1 MSHIS
6 LSHKLLLASIS
17 ALALTVPV
25 LAADLPPPPPPVPVF
40 SWTGI
45 YLGGQI
51 GYGWGDNTG
60 GVSAATPG
68 GLTGGG
74 ILLGD
79 AQGVIGGAHIGYNI
93 QINQWVLGV
102 EGAVDGTNMTK
113 SALVAINDPT
123 GATPGGSV
131 SSNVQSDLQGS
142 VRARAGFAWDRL
154 LIYGTAGVAFANFSS
169 DINISVTDATGSY
182 WADSNPTTTHTG
194 WTAGGG
200 AEYSINDH
208 WSVRGEYRYSDFGH
222 LVDSPASLTLGLGY
236 SANRRLQQNQVEFG
250 FSYRFNSFAPVPVAA
265 RY

>member
-1 MSHIS
+1 MSRIS
-6 LSHKLLLASIS
+6 FSRKFPLASVCAMI
-17 ALALTVPV
+17 LTAPA
-25 LAADLPPPPPPVPVF
+25 LAADLPPPPVPVF

-51 GYGWGDNTG
+51 GYAWGDNTG
-60 GVSAATPG
+60 GIAAVTPG
-68 GLTGGG
+68 GLSGSG

-79 AQGVIGGAHIGYNI
+79 AHGVIGGAHIGYNM
-93 QINQWVLGV
+93 QINDWVLGV
-102 EGAVDGTNMTK
+102 EGSVDGTNLTK
-113 SALVAINDPT
+113 STLVGITDPT

-131 SSNVQSDLQGS
+131 AGNVKSDLQGS
-142 VRARAGFAWDRL
+142 VRARVGFAWDRL
-154 LIYGTAGVAFANFSS
+154 LIYGTGGVAFANFSS
-169 DINISVTDATGSY
+169 DLNISVTDATGSY

-208 WSVRGEYRYSDFGH
+208 WSVRGEYRYTDFGH
-222 LVDSPASLTLGLGY
+222 LVDSPVTQTPGLIF
-236 SANRRLQQNQVEFG
+236 SANRHLAQNQVEFG